1 MKDRMPGQLL
11 IFEGP
16 DGTGKTTLSLRLV
29 EWFTSHG
36 QRARYVS
43 SPGRIEGSLG
53 ELVYNV
59 HHSPER
65 FGLHGVVPTAK
76 QLLHVAAHIDALQT
90 TIIPALEAGEIVVMD
105 RFWWSTVAY
114 GKIDGMDRESLRLM
128 IDLELHH
135 WSHHLPTAIFLLE
148 RSMPARIE
156 HPSAIHSLLEEAYA
170 ELEANKKGEYAI
182 HRISTDRTIEESLGD
197 ILSVVKLGKS
207 VARHTSSRTQL
218 QGTLPLH
225 SNSAPQPRHAP
236 VVFAKLSPA
245 IPSEVYDT
253 YWRFAAKRQDVFF
266 KRAQHALP
274 PWTDDPILS
283 YFKFT
288 NAYRASDRVS
298 QFLIRN
304 VIYSGDQ
311 QPDEVFFRTI
321 LFKLFN
327 KIETWQLL
335 EKTLGPLTLTTFD
348 LQSFDN
354 VLTAAM
360 ASKQT
365 IYSAAYIMPSG
376 GKHGESKKHRNHLML
391 LHNMLADNVPQRIT
405 QMKRMRDVFEVLLSY
420 SMIGQFLAY
429 QYATDINYSSITDF
443 NEMEFVVP
451 GPGARDGIRKC
462 FSDLGGLNEADVIRM
477 VADRQEVEFDRLGLD
492 FKSLWGRPL
501 QLIDCQNLFCEVDKY
516 ARHAHPDVT
525 GITGRTRIKQIFRIT
540 DSPIEYWYPPK
551 WGINDFIVKE
561 QEATHAYIRS

>member
-1 MKDRMPGQLL
+1 MPGQLL

-16 DGTGKTTLSLRLV
+16 DGTGKTTLSLMLV
-29 EWFTSHG
+29 EWLTSQGHH
-36 QRARYVS
+36 ARYVS

-53 ELVYNV
+53 ELVYNL

-65 FGLHGVVPTAK
+65 YGLRGLTPAAK
-76 QLLHVAAHIDALQT
+76 QLLHVAAHIDTMHT
-90 TIIPALEAGEIVVMD
+90 TIIPALESGEIVVMD

-114 GKIDGMDRESLRLM
+114 GKVSGMDPESLRLM

-135 WSHHLPTAIFLLE
+135 WSPHRPTAIFLLV
-148 RSMPARIE
+148 RSTPARME
-156 HPSAIHSLLEEAYA
+156 HSSAVHNLLEDAYA
-170 ELEANKKGEYAI
+170 ELAATEKEKYAV
-182 HRISTDRTIEESLGD
+182 HRISTARTIEESLYD
-197 ILSVVKLGKS
+197 ILSVVKVGVHQRRALPP
-207 VARHTSSRTQL
+207 RQR
-218 QGTLPLH
+218 TLP
-225 SNSAPQPRHAP
+225 PRSEPPSPARQTP
-236 VVFAKLSPA
+236 VVFTKLSPA

-266 KRAQHALP
+266 KRAYHALP

-283 YFKFT
+283 HFKFT

-304 VIYSGDQ
+304 VIYQGDQ
-311 QPDEVFFRTI
+311 RSDEVFFRTI

-335 EKTLGPLTLTTFD
+335 EKTLGPLKTATFD
-348 LQSFDN
+348 LRSFDD

-360 ASKQT
+360 ARKQT

-376 GKHGESKKHRNHLML
+376 GKHGEPKKHRNHLAL
-391 LHNMLADNVPQRIT
+391 LRNMLADGVPQRIT
-405 QMKRMRDVFEVLLSY
+405 QMKRMRDVFELLLSY
-420 SMIGQFLAY
+420 PMIGDFLAY
-429 QYATDINYSSITDF
+429 QYATDLNYSVLTSF
-443 NEMEFVVP
+443 SEMEFVVP

-462 FSDLGGLNEADVIRM
+462 FSDLGGLNEADVVKM

-516 ARHAHPDVT
+516 ARHAHPDVA
-525 GITGRTRIKQIFRIT
+525 GITGRTRIKQIFQST

-561 QEATHAYIRS
+561 QEATHADVRS